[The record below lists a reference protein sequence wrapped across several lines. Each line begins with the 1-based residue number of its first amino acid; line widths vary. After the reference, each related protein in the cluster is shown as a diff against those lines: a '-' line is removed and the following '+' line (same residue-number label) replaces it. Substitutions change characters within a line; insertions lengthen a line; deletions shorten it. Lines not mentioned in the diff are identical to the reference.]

1 MKLAK
6 SIQAKINSYAKHAY
20 HHFFDYN
27 LDALTTYAQS
37 PAKIIRILEHAL
49 FYREFVLITYQ
60 NGTTEIGQLVGRTSS
75 GRFILR
81 SHDHKM
87 YHIIDLGDLFNIE
100 VD

>member
-1 MKLAK
+1 MNLAK
-6 SIQAKINSYAKHAY
+6 AFQSKINSYTKKIY
-20 HHFFDYN
+20 QHFFEYN
-27 LDALTTYAQS
+27 MDLLTTYGQA

-60 NGTTEIGQLVGRTSS
+60 DGSTEIGQLVGRTSS

-81 SHDHKM
+81 SHDHKL
-87 YHIIDLGDLFNIE
+87 YHIIDLADLFNIE